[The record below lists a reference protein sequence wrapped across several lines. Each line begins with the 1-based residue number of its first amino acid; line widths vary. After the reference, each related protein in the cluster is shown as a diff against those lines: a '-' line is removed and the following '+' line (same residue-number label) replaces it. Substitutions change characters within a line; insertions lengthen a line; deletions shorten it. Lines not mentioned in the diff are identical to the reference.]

1 VPSDEGEAG
10 RSILVVSRDERIAEE
25 ARLGFNQDLEI
36 VHARDAREAIALL
49 RTFLPACV
57 IVDIHTGSSGGVGLS
72 RDMQDLAHLR
82 DVPILM
88 LLERDQDR
96 WLAGQAG
103 ADAIRTK
110 PLGTSELVDEVT
122 RLIASATDDAA

>member
-1 VPSDEGEAG
+1 M
-10 RSILVVSRDERIAEE
+10 VVSRDERIAEE
-25 ARLGFNQDLEI
+25 ARRGFAQDLEI
-36 VHARDAREAIALL
+36 VNASDAREALRLL
-49 RTFLPACV
+49 RTFVPACV
-57 IVDIHTGSSGGVGLS
+57 VIDIHTGSSGGVGLS
-72 RDMQDLAHLR
+72 RDMRDVPHLR

-110 PLGTSELVDEVT
+110 PLGTSDLVAEVT
-122 RLIASATDDAA
+122 ALIGSAAGNAA

>member
-1 VPSDEGEAG
+1 MPDNGHEAG

-25 ARLGFNQDLEI
+25 ARLGVTEDLE
-36 VHARDAREAIALL
+36 VVYARDAREALALL
-49 RTFLPACV
+49 RTFVPACV

-72 RDMQDLAHLR
+72 RDMQDLAHLK

-110 PLGTSELVDEVT
+110 PLGTSELIDEVT
-122 RLIASATDDAA
+122 RLIDSAADDAA

>member
-1 VPSDEGEAG
+1 MPDNGQEQG

-25 ARLGFNQDLEI
+25 ARLGVTDDLE
-36 VHARDAREAIALL
+36 VVYARDAREALALL
-49 RTFLPACV
+49 RTFVPACV

-72 RDMQDLAHLR
+72 RDMQDLSHLSN
-82 DVPILM
+82 VPILM

-110 PLGTSELVDEVT
+110 PLGTSELIDVVT
-122 RLIASATDDAA
+122 SLIDSASNDAA

>member
-1 VPSDEGEAG
+1 MPSDGEGAEG
-10 RSILVVSRDERIAEE
+10 SVLVVSRDERIAEE
-25 ARLGFNQDLEI
+25 ARLGFDKDLEV
-36 VHARDAREAIALL
+36 VHARDAREALSLL
-49 RTFLPACV
+49 RTFVPSCV
-57 IVDIHTGSSGGVGLS
+57 IVDIHTGSAGGVGLS

-122 RLIASATDDAA
+122 RLIASATNDAA